1 MCKTILRKES
11 ERMLRATIEE
21 LSALSLVLQF
31 TTVEALL
38 NAAMKGFVDKEN
50 EEDITMSDKEISDL
64 CWKVL
69 KTLR

>member
-1 MCKTILRKES
+1 MCEKNLRKES

-38 NAAMKGFVDKEN
+38 DAAMKGFVDKEN

>member
-38 NAAMKGFVDKEN
+38 NAAMKGFVDKDN

>member
-1 MCKTILRKES
+1 
-11 ERMLRATIEE
+11 MLRATIEE

-38 NAAMKGFVDKEN
+38 DAAMKGFVDKEN

>member
-38 NAAMKGFVDKEN
+38 DAAMKGFVDKEN

>member
-38 NAAMKGFVDKEN
+38 SAAMKGFVDKDN

>member
-1 MCKTILRKES
+1 
-11 ERMLRATIEE
+11 MLRATIEE

-31 TTVEALL
+31 TTVDALL
-38 NAAMKGFVDKEN
+38 SAAMKGYVV
-50 EEDITMSDKEISDL
+50 SDDLDEVSQSNKEISDL

>member
-1 MCKTILRKES
+1 MCKKILRKES

-38 NAAMKGFVDKEN
+38 DAAMKGFVDKEN